1 MEYFYYKALL
11 KIKELSGIPNEI
23 EWNVIAKFENYL
35 TAESIK
41 YISKKNFKELC
52 AEIRNM

>member
-11 KIKELSGIPNEI
+11 KIKELSGIPSET